1 MKRSL
6 FMLLLL
12 ISCLSNLKAQNEK
25 FKALFIYNFT
35 KYIEWPGTDP
45 EFTIGIVGNSLIAD
59 ELSIIAQKMK
69 VGSKSIVI
77 KKFSQASAVV
87 RCQMVYVPQQM
98 SGSLKEMSQ
107 RLSGQSILII
117 SDGQSSLSN
126 SGINFIEIDGKQ
138 KFEIS
143 KQYMS
148 LHRLNVSS
156 ALYSLGKVVD

>member
-12 ISCLSNLKAQNEK
+12 TCCLSTLKAQNEK

-35 KYIEWPGTDP
+35 KYIEWPGADP

-69 VGSKSIVI
+69 VGSKPIVI
-77 KKFSQASAVV
+77 KKFSQASAVA

-107 RLSGQSILII
+107 RLSGQAILII

-126 SGINFIEIDGKQ
+126 SGINFIEIEGKQ

-148 LHRLNVSS
+148 LHHLNVSS